1 MALVLKPEDGLPNI
15 SSDEDNHIQV
25 LVQLRD
31 HDFDSAGSKTGK
43 LTSINDYDLVQ
54 KYLKLC
60 QVEPVPVQVSWG
72 LFKQYLNVKHDEIQF
87 LSQELIAHRQ
97 SVHAK
102 EQTGTFNNLDLKLF
116 YLFLLFKKQTVRRA
130 LKSFIR
136 GSHTELQKQLVVA
149 RVRMI
154 YAHYDGIDLEID
166 LYAKLVG
173 IPSPLLSVT
182 RSNMCSL
189 VHDAELF
196 GGGGT
201 TDVKGLTD
209 TLCDHTQLI
218 KEKVNFQLHVD
229 ADASKDTYC
238 AVAYTRQSPINPV
251 DVQLCMTQS
260 RFTQLHKK
268 STLPLFAGALHDSF
282 SESFF
287 LLEGKSIRRSINFA
301 WLGICLDTIFLGSLS
316 LLWLRGC
323 IQLDFRLTLDAS
335 YHLLL
340 KITLMW
346 CPGICPWRM
355 TWTPFYF
362 FLVFLGNVPCFL
374 LLGEYFL
381 MKRTFF
387 AWQFL
392 NVDLC

>member
-1 MALVLKPEDGLPNI
+1 MALVLKPEYGLPNI

-97 SVHAK
+97 IVHAK

-136 GSHTELQKQLVVA
+136 GCHTELQKQVVVA

-154 YAHYDGIDLEID
+154 YAHYDVIDLEID
-166 LYAKLVG
+166 LYANLVG

-189 VHDAELF
+189 CLLYTSDA
-196 GGGGT
+196 
-201 TDVKGLTD
+201 
-209 TLCDHTQLI
+209 
-218 KEKVNFQLHVD
+218 
-229 ADASKDTYC
+229 AD
-238 AVAYTRQSPINPV
+238 
-251 DVQLCMTQS
+251 
-260 RFTQLHKK
+260 
-268 STLPLFAGALHDSF
+268 
-282 SESFF
+282 E
-287 LLEGKSIRRSINFA
+287 
-301 WLGICLDTIFLGSLS
+301 
-316 LLWLRGC
+316 
-323 IQLDFRLTLDAS
+323 
-335 YHLLL
+335 
-340 KITLMW
+340 
-346 CPGICPWRM
+346 
-355 TWTPFYF
+355 
-362 FLVFLGNVPCFL
+362 
-374 LLGEYFL
+374 
-381 MKRTFF
+381 
-387 AWQFL
+387 
-392 NVDLC
+392 